1 MCFGNFF
8 ENDCLCWIILIAL
21 ILFLCCSDDC

>member
-8 ENDCLCWIILIAL
+8 DNDTLCWIILIFL
-21 ILFLCCSDDC
+21 ILALCSDDC